1 MAVFDIVAANIHT
14 AMLTVAAYTVIL
26 CFAMMKSGALAKSIF
41 IGKHINDLIQTSF
54 LEFYFT
60 KQTTKIR
67 QNA

>member
-1 MAVFDIVAANIHT
+1 MRKANNLTAIKQQPNKHRKTKAAHT
-14 AMLTVAAYTVIL
+14 PLTLRGWIYAAD
-26 CFAMMKSGALAKSIF
+26 
-41 IGKHINDLIQTSF
+41 GKHIKELIQTSF